1 MLHAVQTYLKYG
13 LLLFVFVASRPLFA
27 GTGQPRL
34 LSDLDIPLMAGFQE
48 DRDSRVIFDTPQGRI
63 IEGRASGPHSAADVF
78 DYYRLVLPTLSWQTI
93 ANKIKNCGGAGF
105 LCLKAQRDG
114 EILTIKIREIKPPGQ
129 KTVIYFSVNPE

>member
-1 MLHAVQTYLKYG
+1 MPNAVQTYLKYG
-13 LLLFVFVASRPLFA
+13 LLLFVFVANGQVFA

-63 IEGRASGPHSAADVF
+63 IEGRASGPHKAAKVF
-78 DYYRLVLPTLSWQTI
+78 DYYRLVLPTLSWQTT
-93 ANKIKNCGGAGF
+93 AGKIKNCGGAAF
-105 LCLKAQRDG
+105 LCLRAQRDG
-114 EILTIKIREIKPPGQ
+114 EILTIKIRQVRQSGQ

>member
-1 MLHAVQTYLKYG
+1 MLNAVQTYLKYG
-13 LLLFVFVASRPLFA
+13 LLLFVFVANGRLFA

-78 DYYRLVLPTLSWQTI
+78 DYYRLVLPTLSWRSI
-93 ANKIKNCGGAGF
+93 ADKTKNCDGANLF
-105 LCLKAQRDG
+105 CLKAQRDG
-114 EILTIKIREIKPPGQ
+114 EILTIKIRGIKQSGQ